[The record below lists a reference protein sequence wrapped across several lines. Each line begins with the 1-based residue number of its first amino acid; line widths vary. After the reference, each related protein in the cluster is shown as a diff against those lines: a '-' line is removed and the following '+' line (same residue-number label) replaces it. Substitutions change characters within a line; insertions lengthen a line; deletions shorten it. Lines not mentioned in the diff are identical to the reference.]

1 MKRKRQPKRHRQR
14 AAALGLLA
22 VLAVG
27 AACAHHAEEPA
38 ATVAAFGAALA
49 RGDIGGAYR
58 LTSTDFQR
66 RIPFAAFA
74 AGFAAGGGEPAA
86 LGRRMVAE
94 APGLHP
100 RVDVTL
106 ALGEQVPLVLE
117 AGRWRI
123 DAPVYE
129 AWGQSTP
136 RAAILTLVRA
146 VDARRY
152 DVVLRLCPDR
162 YRSGLSADR
171 LRTFWEGEQKDEH
184 RALLER
190 MRAAGAAPI
199 VEAGDEARLEVGADR
214 QVRLVREAGQWKI
227 EDPDEY

>member
-1 MKRKRQPKRHRQR
+1 MRRC
-14 AAALGLLA
+14 AALALLAGALGL
-22 VLAVG
+22 G
-27 AACAHHAEEPA
+27 AACAHRPEEPA

-49 RGDIGGAYR
+49 RGDLGAAYR
-58 LTSTDFQR
+58 LTSLDFQR
-66 RIPFAAFA
+66 RIPFDAFA

-106 ALGEQVPLVLE
+106 ALGERVPLVLE
-117 AGRWRI
+117 EGRWRI

-129 AWGQSTP
+129 AWGQGTP
-136 RAAILTLVRA
+136 RAAVLTFIRA

-152 DVVLRLCPDR
+152 DVVLRLVPDR
-162 YRSGLSADR
+162 YRARLSASG
-171 LRTFWEGEQKDEH
+171 LRTFWEGEHKDEH

-190 MRAAGAAPI
+190 MRAAATAPI
-199 VEAGDEARLEVGADR
+199 VEVGDEARLELGPDR
-214 QVRLVREAGQWKI
+214 QVRLTREAAQWKI